1 MDECYWAPRSQ
12 VIDFTVN
19 SSDKSPLWT
28 VKYLFLK
35 RSNLGNETLVFFL
48 LKRRKAINGSS
59 GNEDSSCKSSTLLHY
74 DILTWRIFHLSK
86 VWMQSLDLGFHC
98 LNHFQPQWVM
108 LVKVPQFVIAALN
121 VKYSNFFFFIYI
133 FLCLLWLYWHNSW
146 RYDRKQGERE
156 GEWHGGV
163 TCCRASVHGT
173 RALLTELNS
182 APSTVI

>member
-121 VKYSNFFFFIYI
+121 VKYSNFFFLYI
-133 FLCLLWLYWHNSW
+133 FFCAFYGFIDITAEDMTGN
-146 RYDRKQGERE
+146 KERE
-156 GEWHGGV
+156 RGSDTGEWPAAEPRYMG
-163 TCCRASVHGT
+163 
-173 RALLTELNS
+173 RALYSLS
-182 APSTVI
+182 